1 VGVHIQAVGDL
12 EAAGQEARALGL
24 RVVDFL
30 LSEDIVRP
38 AGNAI
43 GSYDYV
49 AGANWALALEAP
61 PPTERHTGLR
71 QDAAFL
77 DVEFGRQVFWAPCDA
92 MSVRCPGCGTVVH
105 LRGGTGENPAWR
117 HLSAVIDEWVD
128 GGDGEYPCPECGRRL
143 VLNDWL
149 WSPRWGFGHLGLT
162 FTDWPPLGA
171 RFLSKLTELLGHEP
185 IYQAY
190 KM

>member
-1 VGVHIQAVGDL
+1 LGVHLQVVGDL
-12 EAAGQEARALGL
+12 RNAEGEARELGS

-38 AGNAI
+38 PDGPSGRGEYAAGE
-43 GSYDYV
+43 
-49 AGANWALALEAP
+49 NWARILQDPLP
-61 PPTERHTGLR
+61 GERHGASGRARLG
-71 QDAAFL
+71 
-77 DVEFGRQVFWAPCDA
+77 VEFGRQVFWLPSGP

-105 LRGGTGENPAWR
+105 LEGGAGENPAWSR
-117 HLSAVIDEWVD
+117 LSAVIDEWID
-128 GGDGEYPCPECGRRL
+128 GGDGVQPCPECGRRL
-143 VLNDWL
+143 ALNDWI

-171 RFLSKLTELLGHEP
+171 RFLGRLAEFLGHEP